1 MTLVNVPYVER
12 CYFACLLPRTS
23 WSVIFFGGRGQWA
36 RKGFKLTVK
45 VAKGNLEFLIFLP
58 YLRAP
63 PHLIYAV
70 LGMNSWL

>member
-36 RKGFKLTVK
+36 GKGFKLTVFE
-45 VAKGNLEFLIFLP
+45 G
-58 YLRAP
+58 
-63 PHLIYAV
+63 
-70 LGMNSWL
+70 S